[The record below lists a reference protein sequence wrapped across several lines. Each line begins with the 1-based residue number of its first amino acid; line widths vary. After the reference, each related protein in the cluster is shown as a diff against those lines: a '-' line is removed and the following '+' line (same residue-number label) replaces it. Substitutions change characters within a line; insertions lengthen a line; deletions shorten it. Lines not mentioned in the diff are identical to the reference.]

1 MRHTTLG
8 ASLRLTGRGLLDALG
23 GILGLQPLLVPLTGE
38 RGTVALI
45 STPDALNGDRAL
57 NPGNQYSE
65 WRPEVAARSALRI
78 SFYRPGR
85 YAARV
90 MCPLLVLAYEQDGV
104 ALSRPAVHA
113 AQEAPRGELHLLPG
127 GHYEPFLEG
136 NEQAGRN
143 PIGLSAI
150 GICSTAPRR
159 ELDNASSEHREEGR
173 SKSDLDDFPYGPK
186 RHSFFRKGWFT
197 PVPACGG

>member
-85 YAARV
+85 YAAPV

-136 NEQAGRN
+136 NEQAVE
-143 PIGLSAI
+143 IQLDFL
-150 GICSTAPRR
+150 RR
-159 ELDNASSEHREEGR
+159 HLLDR
-173 SKSDLDDFPYGPK
+173 S
-186 RHSFFRKGWFT
+186 
-197 PVPACGG
+197 